1 MKMIIRQI
9 LFLVTLV
16 VFGFGL
22 TLLSAH
28 QTFAASEFGVNAS
41 VASLQSSGSQQ
52 SAVSAM
58 QDIGFGWVRQEITYA
73 NPVDFAPYDS
83 GISKDTAG
91 GLSVLALLSYP
102 GSEVSHDDWKSF
114 VQTVVDHFGSQIS
127 AWEIMN
133 EVDTA
138 LSGSDYVPYLNEA
151 RDIIKANNASAIIVA
166 SGITSRIEATSFWDG
181 IAGAGGWDSF
191 DKIGLH
197 VYHTGAPETVNFGG
211 GDILGEISRVVGSIN
226 KNGGGKKIW
235 ITELGYQSGSVG
247 ETDQANWLARTL
259 IMLRSSGTVEKTF
272 LYHLYDE
279 GGDSYGLTDSGFSH
293 KPSYDKVKSVVD
305 MIAGKGTGT
314 RIFPLTKTVIDSL
327 DSTEGWSTE
336 ATSNGTTTLS
346 TETGHTGSGMKVSY
360 SFSADSAYA
369 VAEKSI
375 AIDGTPTA
383 LAAWLKG
390 DDTKNIWKF
399 RFKDTNGETFQTDIG
414 NVSSDWQY
422 VQFSIGTDTAITS
435 WGGDGRIDFP
445 ISFNAIVLDRQ
456 SGGSASGS
464 GIVDEIT
471 AVTGDADLYAYTFGS
486 TAAFWKGSGSSTNA
500 LCSASIEFRTDPQ
513 YREVGDC
520 SDTPTTAPP
529 QIAQAQE
536 SVAVTQPT
544 TEPIETPKKTVKKA
558 DPPPPPKPAIDVTKS
573 GVRVDGKDT
582 IADDSAEYILVITLT
597 DVDGK
602 QVTDQQP
609 EIFLSG
615 GQTTVKKIV
624 LVGAE
629 WWIYITSS
637 ETGERTAVIKIGD
650 TEIASVKFT
659 FIALPKP
666 VEPVKEA
673 PVTPTAAPAP
683 IENKP
688 NKTTLPILIG
698 FGAIIAGSL
707 IGYLLHRFKNR
718 QKSL

>member
-1 MKMIIRQI
+1 MRTFVRRTIYVLI
-9 LFLVTLV
+9 FFV
-16 VFGFGL
+16 VGL
-22 TLLSAH
+22 GLSFVSARH
-28 QTFAASEFGVNAS
+28 TSAASEFGVNAS

-52 SAVSAM
+52 SAVGAM

-73 NPVDFAPYDS
+73 NPVDFSPYDS
-83 GISKDTAG
+83 GIGADKVAG
-91 GLSVLALLSYP
+91 LDVLALLSYP
-102 GSEVSHDDWKSF
+102 GSDVTHDDWKSF
-114 VQTVVDHFGSQIS
+114 VQSVVDHFGSQIS

-133 EVDTA
+133 EADTA

-151 RDIIKANNASAIIVA
+151 RDIIKANNGSAIMVA

-181 IAGAGGWDSF
+181 IATAGGWDSF

-197 VYHTGAPETVNFGG
+197 IYHSGAPETVNFGG

-235 ITELGYQSGSVG
+235 ITEMGYQSGSVG
-247 ETDQANWLARTL
+247 EADQANWLARTL

-272 LYHLYDE
+272 PYHLYDE
-279 GGDSYGLTDSGFSH
+279 GGDSYGLMDSRFSH
-293 KPSYDKVKSVVD
+293 KPSYDKVKSVID
-305 MIAGKGTGT
+305 TIGGAGTGT
-314 RIFPLTKTVIDSL
+314 RIFPLTKKVIDAL
-327 DSTEGWSTE
+327 DSTDGWSTE

-346 TETGHTGSGMKVSY
+346 TETGHTGSGMKFSY
-360 SFSADSAYA
+360 SFSTDSAYA

-456 SGGSASGS
+456 SGGSASGI
-464 GIVDEIT
+464 GMVDEIT

-486 TAAFWKGSGSSTNA
+486 TTAFWKGSGSSTNA
-500 LCSASIEFRTDPQ
+500 LCGASVEFRTDPQ
-513 YREVGDC
+513 YTQVGDC
-520 SDTPTTAPP
+520 SDSPTTAPP

-536 SVAVTQPT
+536 SIAVTPT
-544 TEPIETPKKTVKKA
+544 TELTASPKKTVKKA
-558 DPPPPPKPAIDVTKS
+558 DPPPPKPAIDITKS

-582 IADDSAEYILVITLT
+582 IADDSAEYILVITLI
-597 DVDGK
+597 DVNGK

-609 EIFLSG
+609 GVFLSG

-624 LVGAE
+624 LVGNE
-629 WWIYITSS
+629 WWIYITSN
-637 ETGERTAVIKIGD
+637 ETGERTAVIKVGD
-650 TEIASVKFT
+650 IEIASVKFT
-659 FIALPKP
+659 FIALPNP
-666 VEPVKEA
+666 VEPVKKA
-673 PVTPTAAPAP
+673 PVAPIETPAP
-683 IENKP
+683 IEKKP
-688 NKTTLPILIG
+688 NKNTLPILIG
-698 FGAIIAGSL
+698 FGAIAAGSFV
-707 IGYLLHRFKNR
+707 GFLLNR
-718 QKSL
+718 YKKKRSLR